1 MCFCPFSCLALH
13 FLYMKKLFSALAIG
27 VMVLAGGG
35 CAASDF
41 VSSIVGDTNVEG
53 KWRLAFDL
61 PEGWVMAKEYD
72 EPRENVVTPDQNVTH
87 DLATVILQS
96 TEKAIVQGGRPDAA
110 KVSEETYVVANYSS
124 IRVDRLDERRII
136 PKDAEDL
143 GNGFSTSEGKY
154 YFVSSSGEKYQFV
167 ITSDDKDLTDEI
179 AVILSAKTVTVFTDA
194 PADATAEVQ
203 TNE

>member
-1 MCFCPFSCLALH
+1 
-13 FLYMKKLFSALAIG
+13 MKNLFSALAIS
-27 VMVLAGGG
+27 VFVLAGAG
-35 CAASDF
+35 CAASNF
-41 VSSIVGDTNVEG
+41 VSSIVGGGNVEG
-53 KWRLAFDL
+53 PWRLAFDL
-61 PEGWVMAKEYD
+61 PEGWVMVKEYD

-87 DLATVILQS
+87 DLPTVLLQS
-96 TEKAIVQGGRPDAA
+96 TSKAIVQGGTPDVATVPA
-110 KVSEETYVVANYSS
+110 ETYVTKEYAV

-143 GNGFSTSEGKY
+143 GNGFSYAEGKY

-167 ITSDDKDLTDEI
+167 ITSDDNDLTDEK
-179 AVILSAKTVTVFTDA
+179 AVILSAQTVTVFTDA

>member
-1 MCFCPFSCLALH
+1 
-13 FLYMKKLFSALAIG
+13 MKKLFSALAIG
-27 VMVLAGGG
+27 GLVLMGGG
-35 CAASDF
+35 CAASNV
-41 VSSIVGDTNVEG
+41 VSSIIGDDNVEG

-61 PEGWVMAKEYD
+61 PEGWVMVAEYD
-72 EPRENVVTPDQNVTH
+72 EPRENIVTPDQNVTH
-87 DLATVILQS
+87 DLPTVLLQS
-96 TEKAIVQGGRPDAA
+96 TSKAIVQGGAPDAA
-110 KVSEETYVVANYSS
+110 IVPAETYVTKDYSS

-179 AVILSAKTVTVFTDA
+179 AVILSATTVTVFTDT
-194 PADATAEVQ
+194 PVEATAEAQ

>member
-1 MCFCPFSCLALH
+1 MFCSFSFSALH
-13 FLYMKKLFSALAIG
+13 FVHMKKLFSALAIG

-35 CAASDF
+35 CAASNF
-41 VSSIVGDTNVEG
+41 VSSIVGDANVEG

-72 EPRENVVTPDQNVTH
+72 EPRDTVVTPDQNVTH
-87 DLATVILQS
+87 DLATVVLQS
-96 TEKAIVQGGRPDAA
+96 TEKAIVEGSRPDAA
-110 KVSEETYVVANYSS
+110 TVPENTYVVANYSS

-154 YFVSSSGEKYQFV
+154 YFVSPSGEKYQFV
-167 ITSDDKDLTDEI
+167 ITSDDKDLSDEI
-179 AVILSAKTVTVFTDA
+179 AVILSAKTVTAFTDA